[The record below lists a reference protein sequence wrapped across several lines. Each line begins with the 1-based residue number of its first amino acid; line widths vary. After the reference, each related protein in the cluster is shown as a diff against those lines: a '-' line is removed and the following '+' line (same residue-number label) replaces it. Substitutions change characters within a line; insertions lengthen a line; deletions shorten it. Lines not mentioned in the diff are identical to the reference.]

1 MNQIKIGNFIKEL
14 RKEQKLTQEQLA
26 ERFGVARRTVSRWET
41 GSNMPDLDI
50 LIEMTDFFDVDLRE
64 ILDGERKSEKMNK
77 ELKETV
83 LKVAEYSNE
92 EKKRSTRV
100 VLIYF
105 VLGIIALVSN
115 LAMEFMEL
123 PDSFFVGFL
132 EGSTIS
138 LAIGAMVLG
147 ILYATGMLSKV
158 VAFKRRLLGKED
170 MHEV

>member
-1 MNQIKIGNFIKEL
+1 MNQ
-14 RKEQKLTQEQLA
+14 
-26 ERFGVARRTVSRWET
+26 
-41 GSNMPDLDI
+41 
-50 LIEMTDFFDVDLRE
+50 
-64 ILDGERKSEKMNK
+64 

-132 EGSTIS
+132 KGSTIS

-147 ILYATGMLSKV
+147 ILYATGILSKAF
-158 VAFKRRLLGKED
+158 AFKRRLLGKED
-170 MHEV
+170 MYEA